1 MTIPG
6 HTVNRKSSHST
17 RSESASKATLGDL
30 RSRHD
35 GTHAFIGNSSNPLA
49 VFDPPVCPLANPAD
63 PASTEKTR
71 EALFKLGVS
80 PRDTVALA
88 ALWNENQ
95 PAIENELHRHLHS
108 GSNSPLLKRLLAS
121 LVWHARFFC
130 DEVDGPK
137 AWVARCANLEARR
150 LALQLTK
157 GR

>member
-6 HTVNRKSSHST
+6 HTVNGKSFHST
-17 RSESASKATLGDL
+17 RSESTSQATLGEL
-30 RSRHD
+30 HARHD
-35 GTHAFIGNSSNPLA
+35 ATHVFIGDCSNPLA
-49 VFDPPVCPLANPAD
+49 VYEPPVLPLD

-71 EALFKLGVS
+71 EALLTLRES

-88 ALWNENQ
+88 ALWDENQ

-130 DEVDGPK
+130 NEVDDPQ

-150 LALQLTK
+150 LALQLLK
-157 GR
+157 NR